1 MGKHLDD
8 TIFYV
13 RFAQEIRELIGESEN
28 TFLLS
33 FLADTNHIAQELMNR
48 GYNPRQVF
56 DSVLLTGRTMRA
68 TTGVNFYADI
78 QQIPVTD
85 KVALFCFQMPCGGSV
100 YVLATGEE
108 TMMIDTGYGIYH
120 KDVMRML
127 SHTVLE
133 TSGVSVS

>member
-48 GYNPRQVF
+48 ETIPGR
-56 DSVLLTGRTMRA
+56 SLTA
-68 TTGVNFYADI
+68 
-78 QQIPVTD
+78 
-85 KVALFCFQMPCGGSV
+85 CS
-100 YVLATGEE
+100 
-108 TMMIDTGYGIYH
+108 
-120 KDVMRML
+120 
-127 SHTVLE
+127 
-133 TSGVSVS
+133 